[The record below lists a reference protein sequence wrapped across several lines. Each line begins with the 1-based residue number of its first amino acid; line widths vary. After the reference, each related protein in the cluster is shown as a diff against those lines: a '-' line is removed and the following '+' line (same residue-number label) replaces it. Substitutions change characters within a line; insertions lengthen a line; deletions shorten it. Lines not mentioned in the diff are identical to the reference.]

1 MSRLAKG
8 FTLIELMIVVAII
21 GILASVAITS
31 YSQYTIRARVS
42 ELLVAASAYKISIAE
57 KWQQDN
63 TLGSAGAALTVTT
76 TGRISGGS
84 VTNAGIIN
92 VQGSSAT
99 IGTAVNIVLTPV
111 ASTVTIGWLCST
123 GSGNASMWAYV
134 PAECRH

>member
-1 MSRLAKG
+1 MSRFARG

-21 GILASVAITS
+21 GILASIATTS
-31 YSQYTIRARVS
+31 YSQYTVRARVS
-42 ELLVAASAYKISIAE
+42 ELLVAASSYKISIAE

-63 TLGSAGAALTVTT
+63 TLASSGAGLTVAT

-84 VTNAGIIN
+84 ISDTGIIN
-92 VQGSSAT
+92 VQGSSASV
-99 IGTAVNIVLTPV
+99 GTAVNVVLTPV
-111 ASTVTIGWLCST
+111 ASTASIGWLCST